1 MIELNTLTR
10 DTSIDGIYENT
21 IELCKL
27 IIRLNY
33 MIENDIIEE
42 PSNDVDAFIRWVSL
56 YADETLRTTVKL
68 RENKQEV
75 EK

>member
-1 MIELNTLTR
+1 MIELNPLTR

-33 MIENDIIEE
+33 MIENDIVEE

-56 YADETLRTTVKL
+56 YADDTLHAVIKL
-68 RENKQEV
+68 KERDDSE
-75 EK
+75 